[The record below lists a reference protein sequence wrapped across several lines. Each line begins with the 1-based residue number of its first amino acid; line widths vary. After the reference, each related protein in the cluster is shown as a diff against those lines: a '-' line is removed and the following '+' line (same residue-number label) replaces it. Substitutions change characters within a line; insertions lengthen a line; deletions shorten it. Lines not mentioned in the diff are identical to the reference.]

1 MEPRQSAL
9 EINGIGCSDWT
20 IRTQFNRGA
29 LDKCPCRH
37 DDIAVIPRH
46 RIGNRRNIAVHR
58 GRRLNPLTECLH
70 CLGTAQLHRLND
82 IMTGLCAVGN
92 HAETQLFIHIRR
104 KNSPLQCP
112 CRNRRGKEK
121 ALIQRTVQIQR
132 GRPPAP
138 DRVRSDGM
146 RICQCSFAC
155 RRYSRR

>member
-1 MEPRQSAL
+1 MEPCQSAL
-9 EINGIGCSDWT
+9 EINGIGRSDWA
-20 IRTQFNRGA
+20 IRTQFNGRT

-37 DDIAVIPRH
+37 DNIAVIPRH

-58 GRRLNPLTECLH
+58 CRRLNPLTECLH
-70 CLGTAQLHRLND
+70 CLCTAQLHRLND

-112 CRNRRGKEK
+112 CRYGRRKEK

-132 GRPPAP
+132 GTDLLP
-138 DRVRSDGM
+138 SNGM